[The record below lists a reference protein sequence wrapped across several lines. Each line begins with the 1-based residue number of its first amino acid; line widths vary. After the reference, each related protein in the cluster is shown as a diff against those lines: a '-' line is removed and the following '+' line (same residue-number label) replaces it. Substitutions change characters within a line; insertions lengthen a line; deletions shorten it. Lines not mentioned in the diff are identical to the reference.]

1 MDNIGASGL
10 QFQVMSAGNLAI
22 AAGLLITVIL
32 VMLLVLVTAVCCY
45 RRNVAY
51 KWGANTGYTSGTLAG
66 LQGAPGH
73 YNMMDVSGP
82 LDQGGMKYFCG
93 GFNGYAQQAF
103 VDPTYYDDID
113 KLFLEFTR
121 EIHVNQLQSIE
132 GHFGMSTNELG
143 ELNHWFF
150 ILSVDTI
157 LMSARRIICG
167 PWNVS
172 PFIAINHFH
181 SG

>member
-143 ELNHWFF
+143 ELNH
-150 ILSVDTI
+150 
-157 LMSARRIICG
+157 
-167 PWNVS
+167 
-172 PFIAINHFH
+172 
-181 SG
+181 